1 MLTPSQGSTSAPSVM
16 AVSHSLQ
23 DQYLPE
29 DWNSYS
35 VFNNFKAIKKQ
46 FRHDR
51 PALIV
56 IHIANEED
64 ENLGKKVV
72 EFVRKGLSN
81 FDTRIVLLK
90 QSEFVLDEINWMEQQ
105 QINACLIAD
114 DDRLAF
120 NLSALSRELDTFCHI
135 DNNQREHH
143 AETEMLMCI
152 AQFSKEAVSLKALL
166 KEFSQTLAALSY
178 ASCSVHVKIKE
189 HTQCAIDYCN
199 IDESDFIDN
208 FSRLIGAPQIP
219 DFLQH
224 TIDEKHPQIDLIPN
238 KIDLSSIESHLQ
250 TTIGSYLTFPI
261 VAYGNVLYLLFYLI
275 PDAHMDKVSMRKI
288 NIINKA
294 CEQLTILLERRQAE
308 VSLKNQYE
316 RLKKA
321 LVDLK
326 STKQELAHKEKMASI
341 GQMAAGIAHEINNPL
356 SYVISNFSSMDSYLE
371 SIVKLQKLQSEFLQ
385 SIDLGQDQ
393 KISQMKQSIT
403 DYEEEADIQFVFEDI
418 RSVISDSSNGLKRVK
433 NIITD
438 LKSFTYSQSTE
449 LEICDINY
457 VVDESLMLLKFEMLD
472 DIVIEKNIAVV
483 PQFMAHNGLMV
494 QVVSNLIKNAI
505 QAMREH
511 NTLTPV
517 IAITAECRDDKI
529 VILIKDNGPGI
540 PEEARGKI
548 FDPFFTTKTIGEGT
562 GLGLS
567 VVFNIIKRLNG
578 ELTFNSKTGQYTEF
592 VITFALDKCSPTS
605 NTTH

>member
-1 MLTPSQGSTSAPSVM
+1 
-16 AVSHSLQ
+16 
-23 DQYLPE
+23 
-29 DWNSYS
+29 
-35 VFNNFKAIKKQ
+35 
-46 FRHDR
+46 
-51 PALIV
+51 
-56 IHIANEED
+56 
-64 ENLGKKVV
+64 
-72 EFVRKGLSN
+72 
-81 FDTRIVLLK
+81 
-90 QSEFVLDEINWMEQQ
+90 
-105 QINACLIAD
+105 
-114 DDRLAF
+114 
-120 NLSALSRELDTFCHI
+120 
-135 DNNQREHH
+135 
-143 AETEMLMCI
+143 
-152 AQFSKEAVSLKALL
+152 
-166 KEFSQTLAALSY
+166 
-178 ASCSVHVKIKE
+178 
-189 HTQCAIDYCN
+189 
-199 IDESDFIDN
+199 
-208 FSRLIGAPQIP
+208 
-219 DFLQH
+219 LQH

-457 VVDESLMLLKFEMLD
+457 VVDET
-472 DIVIEKNIAVV
+472 
-483 PQFMAHNGLMV
+483 
-494 QVVSNLIKNAI
+494 IK
-505 QAMREH
+505 
-511 NTLTPV
+511 
-517 IAITAECRDDKI
+517 
-529 VILIKDNGPGI
+529 
-540 PEEARGKI
+540 
-548 FDPFFTTKTIGEGT
+548 
-562 GLGLS
+562 
-567 VVFNIIKRLNG
+567 
-578 ELTFNSKTGQYTEF
+578 
-592 VITFALDKCSPTS
+592 
-605 NTTH
+605 